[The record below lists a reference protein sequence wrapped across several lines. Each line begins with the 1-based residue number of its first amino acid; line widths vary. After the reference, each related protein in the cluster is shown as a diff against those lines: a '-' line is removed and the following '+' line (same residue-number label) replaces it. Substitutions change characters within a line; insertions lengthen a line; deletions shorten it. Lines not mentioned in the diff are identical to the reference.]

1 MQTTFIHLLEK
12 LKLYSTEFLLLV
24 LAFIAPIKMLLIIC
38 GFVIFLDLV
47 LGIKKSLRLKK
58 RITSKGL
65 YETVRKMFVYQVTII
80 TIYSIDYFLL
90 GEFIAIFTDIPL
102 FLTKLVTIA
111 LVSVEVF
118 SIHENVQLIW
128 GINIPERVLTVL
140 SKFFSFKK
148 QFDKYNG

>member
-12 LKLYSTEFLLLV
+12 LKLHSTEFLLLV

-38 GFVIFLDLV
+38 GFVIFLDLI

-111 LVSVEVF
+111 LVSVEIF
-118 SIHENVQLIW
+118 SIHENIQLIW
-128 GINIPERVLTVL
+128 GINIPERMLTVL

-148 QFDKYNG
+148 QFDKYND